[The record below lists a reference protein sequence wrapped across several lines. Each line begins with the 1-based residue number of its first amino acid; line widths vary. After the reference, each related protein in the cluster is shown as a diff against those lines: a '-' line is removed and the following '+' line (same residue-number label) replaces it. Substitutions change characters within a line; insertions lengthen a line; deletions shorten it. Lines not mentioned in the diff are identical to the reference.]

1 MISIRDRDQEATERV
16 ENAAHALLP
25 LSGHGSALPTD
36 PKHLETM
43 FTFCTTNW
51 RTFLGEK
58 PSGDKLV
65 RGVGARAA
73 AEILKMFL

>member
-1 MISIRDRDQEATERV
+1 MIGIRDRDQEAAERV

-25 LSGHGSALPTD
+25 LPGDGSALPTD

-43 FTFCTTNW
+43 FTFCTNNW

-58 PSGDKLV
+58 PTGDKLV
-65 RGVGARAA
+65 REGGR
-73 AEILKMFL
+73 KSTC